1 MNSERASLRRPGVR
15 RRLLNVC
22 VKIRGELA
30 IGAHLHATN
39 FT

>member
-1 MNSERASLRRPGVR
+1 MNSERASSAKVR
-15 RRLLNVC
+15 RLTTPVNVC